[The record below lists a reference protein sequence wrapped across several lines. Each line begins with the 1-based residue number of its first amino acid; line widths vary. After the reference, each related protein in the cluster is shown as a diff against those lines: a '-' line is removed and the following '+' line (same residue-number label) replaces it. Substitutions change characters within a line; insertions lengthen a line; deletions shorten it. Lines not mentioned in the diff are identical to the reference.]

1 MFLKIGYMLTSAKNV
16 LVGISG
22 GIAAYKT
29 MFLIRLLAKEGYNV
43 KVVAT
48 PNALQ
53 FVTLTTIETLSQN
66 KCLTNVFEP
75 AREYS
80 TEHIALAKW
89 ADVMVVAP
97 ATANVLGKFAAGI
110 ADDALSTLYLAF
122 AGDVL
127 IAPAMNSNM
136 YLHSATQANMQT
148 LQQRGVRFIQPEKGT
163 LACGDEGVGRM
174 AEPET
179 ILNAI
184 EEITQQSKP
193 LSGKTVVVSAGPT
206 YEKIDAVRFI
216 GNFSSGLM
224 GFCLAEEAARQ
235 GANTILITGPTHLKT
250 TNNHITRIDVVSSAD
265 MLQACREQL
274 ADADVFIMSA
284 AVADYTP
291 EQQFS
296 YKLKKQDQELNIR
309 LKPTVD
315 VLRTL
320 GERKQANQMLVGF
333 ALETDNEVENAKKKI
348 RSKNLD
354 FVVLNSLRDKDAGFG
369 VETNKITIIDKDD
382 NMTVFPTKPKTEVA
396 KDIIDTINQKL
407 SNR

>member
-1 MFLKIGYMLTSAKNV
+1 MLTSAKNV

>member
-29 MFLIRLLAKEGYNV
+29 MFLIRLLVKQGYNV

-136 YLHSATQANMQT
+136 YLHPATQANMQT

-184 EEITQQSKP
+184 DEITQQSKP

-265 MLQACREQL
+265 MLQACCEQL
-274 ADADVFIMSA
+274 ANADVFIMSA